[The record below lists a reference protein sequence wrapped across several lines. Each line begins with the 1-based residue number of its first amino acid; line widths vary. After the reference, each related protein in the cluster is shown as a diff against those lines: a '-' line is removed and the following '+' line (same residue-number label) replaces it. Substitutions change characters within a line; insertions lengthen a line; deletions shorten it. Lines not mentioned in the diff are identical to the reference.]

1 MPKYPKREIVLVDET
16 GAEWVRATLTAPAM
30 KRIIRLYQ
38 AQEVYLS
45 EIVAA

>member
-38 AQEVYLS
+38 AQEVYL
-45 EIVAA
+45 EEVAA